1 MFNLI
6 CTDEKARNELIF
18 IHAIIKN
25 NNINFFLIKDLIL
38 RRLASRYKLL
48 IHKNRAM
55 ILQLIIMCY
64 LNQHKTYS

>member
-25 NNINFFLIKDLIL
+25 NNINIFNKRSNFEKAREQI
-38 RRLASRYKLL
+38 
-48 IHKNRAM
+48 
-55 ILQLIIMCY
+55 
-64 LNQHKTYS
+64 